1 MIAVPL
7 TLKQANEIVARL
19 HRHHRPVVGHRFS
32 IGAMVGAVLVGAIIV
47 GRPVARACDQTYTF
61 EVTRLVTDGTK
72 NACSFL
78 YARAARAAEAM
89 GARRIQTYTLPS
101 EGGNSL
107 RAAGW
112 TLETV
117 VSPTAAG
124 WNSRAHQNDAPLFGI
139 KADTVGGDKARWA
152 RTFGGA
158 S

>member
-7 TLKQANEIVARL
+7 TLKQANIVVTQL

-32 IGAMVGAVLVGAIIV
+32 VGAMVESKIVGAIII
-47 GRPVARACDQTYTF
+47 GRPVARNCDQTYTF

-72 NACSFL
+72 NVCSFL

-89 GARRIQTYTLPS
+89 GAKRIQTYTLPS
-101 EGGNSL
+101 EGGGSL

-112 TLETV
+112 TLEAVT
-117 VSPTAAG
+117 SPTTAG
-124 WNSRAHQNDAPLFGI
+124 WNSRTHRDDAPLFGI
-139 KADTVGGDKARWA
+139 KADTVGGDKTRWA

-158 S
+158 L